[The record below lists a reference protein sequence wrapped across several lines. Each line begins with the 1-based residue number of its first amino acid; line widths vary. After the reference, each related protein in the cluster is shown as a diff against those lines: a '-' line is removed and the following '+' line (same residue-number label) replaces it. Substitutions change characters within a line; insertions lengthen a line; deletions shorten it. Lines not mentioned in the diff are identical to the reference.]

1 MLGKM
6 ETLYLEAL
14 NKGIFLIDSHPL
26 FWYSYYNLELLN
38 YWYSTRKVNT
48 KKVKSL

>member
-1 MLGKM
+1 M

-26 FWYSYYNLELLN
+26 FW
-38 YWYSTRKVNT
+38 
-48 KKVKSL
+48 